1 MNKSMHRVVGVY
13 DTCADA
19 ESAHAQLL
27 AHGLLADQ
35 LKTLRPGLAGAGSE
49 GKADSDDVL
58 KELARDGA
66 IGTAVGTLAGA
77 AGTVAIAAANLSLFI
92 ASPVLA
98 TLVMLGW
105 GASLGGLVGAVV
117 GAQTRTGDVSDL
129 VKDALASGH
138 VVLVAHTQ
146 SEAQTARAR
155 EIIGSSMVEAGATTT
170 ATA

>member
-13 DTCADA
+13 DTYA
-19 ESAHAQLL
+19 EAQSAHAQLL
-27 AHGLLADQ
+27 AHGLSADQ
-35 LKTLRPGLAGAGSE
+35 LKTLRPGLAGAGAGAE
-49 GKADSDDVL
+49 GQADSDDVL

-77 AGTVAIAAANLSLFI
+77 AGTVAIAAANLSLFV

-105 GASLGGLVGAVV
+105 GASLGGVVGAVV

-129 VKDALASGH
+129 VKDALARGH
-138 VVLVAHTQ
+138 VVLVAHTK

-155 EIIGSSMVEAGATTT
+155 EIIGSSMVEASAATT
-170 ATA
+170 A

>member
-13 DTCADA
+13 DTYA
-19 ESAHAQLL
+19 EAQSAHAQLL
-27 AHGLLADQ
+27 AHGLSADQ
-35 LKTLRPGLAGAGSE
+35 LKTLRPGLAGAE
-49 GKADSDDVL
+49 GQADSDDVL

-105 GASLGGLVGAVV
+105 GASLGGVVGAVV

-138 VVLVAHTQ
+138 VVLVAHAQ
-146 SEAQTARAR
+146 SEAQTARTR
-155 EIIGSSMVEAGATTT
+155 EIIGSSMVEASAATM
-170 ATA
+170 A